1 MATTHG
7 VSSTTPLTGEDAEQ
21 IARLM
26 SALATASRVR
36 ILAHL
41 RQRACPVSALA
52 GAVEMAQPA
61 VSHQLRIL
69 RDLGLV
75 VGRRE
80 GRNTVYALHDS
91 HVARLLDEALRHI
104 QHTRVGSGVTATGPG
119 QLTWPMNS
127 EEIQMTDEHAHPSPH
142 AHSHSHN
149 GTSHSHAHGAH
160 AHEHIEH
167 AHEHSHGGDAHTHPH
182 AHQADLPAEH
192 EHAHA

>member
-1 MATTHG
+1 MTKTHG
-7 VSSTTPLTGEDAEQ
+7 VSAETPLTGEDAEQ

-41 RQRACPVSALA
+41 RQRPCPVSALA
-52 GAVEMAQPA
+52 GAVQMAQPA

-104 QHTRVGSGVTATGPG
+104 QHTARK
-119 QLTWPMNS
+119 
-127 EEIQMTDEHAHPSPH
+127 
-142 AHSHSHN
+142 
-149 GTSHSHAHGAH
+149 
-160 AHEHIEH
+160 
-167 AHEHSHGGDAHTHPH
+167 GDP
-182 AHQADLPAEH
+182 DD
-192 EHAHA
+192 